1 MERSPG
7 DTGLSSPTYNW
18 ESLERLLN
26 RMQTLLKEPLPSDIQ
41 AAFDVFRSTPRQSLG
56 RQQELREIVLA
67 AEKMFQELTTD
78 YLITILSLYRMPV
91 YPARCPGVDR
101 PGTGGFFALFL
112 FTGIHYSLPAVVAG
126 SPLEKTSPGD
136 DDHEQGRFGGARG
149 CPRPA
154 EGEEYRKT
162 F

>member
-1 MERSPG
+1 
-7 DTGLSSPTYNW
+7 
-18 ESLERLLN
+18 
-26 RMQTLLKEPLPSDIQ
+26 MQTLLKEPLPSDIQ

-91 YPARCPGVDR
+91 YPARWPGVTYHER
-101 PGTGGFFALFL
+101 ETFLQYLSSRVSITRFPLWGGL
-112 FTGIHYSLPAVVAG
+112 
-126 SPLEKTSPGD
+126 PLEKTSPGD

-154 EGEEYRKT
+154 EGEEYRKI